1 MEIQIKTINYRLPYL
16 KRLFNKFDGNTSI
29 VGMML
34 ESNLHEGNQ
43 PIPSKLEQ
51 LKYGVSVTDKCIG
64 WEETEKI
71 ILAAHEKLN

>member
-1 MEIQIKTINYRLPYL
+1 M
-16 KRLFNKFDGNTSI
+16 DGNTSI

-34 ESNLHEGNQ
+34 ESNLHEGGQ
-43 PIPSKLEQ
+43 SIPCNLEE

-71 ILAAHEKLN
+71 ILAAHERLK

>member
-1 MEIQIKTINYRLPYL
+1 
-16 KRLFNKFDGNTSI
+16 
-29 VGMML
+29 MML
-34 ESNLHEGNQ
+34 ESSLHEGNQ

-71 ILAAHEKLN
+71 ILAAHENQLKKRRQQMINF